1 MMISVSR
8 LAKRYGEGVLVL
20 KDVSIEVGDGEFFTL
35 LGPSGCGKT
44 TLLRCI
50 AGLETAEGGAITI
63 AGRKVL
69 DWEAGIFVAPERRNV
84 GMVFQSYAIWPHM
97 TVLEN
102 VAFPARVRG
111 LPDPR
116 AAALAAL
123 RTVELHELQDRPAT
137 RLSGGQQQRVA
148 LARAMVGKPDVLLL
162 DEPLSNLDAALRE
175 QMRGELRRLQKE
187 IGLTTILV
195 THDQAEALSMS
206 DRIAVM
212 DAGRIEEVG
221 TPEDLYL
228 RPARAFTAG
237 FLGDSIRIPAAPT
250 TDSAGVAMAKT
261 PLGLFPLP
269 RHATQG
275 AELALYLR
283 PDRVR
288 IHATRP
294 VGRSVEA
301 TVKARRFLGSGYE
314 YDVDAGG
321 PPSVPIRLKTAD
333 NARYE
338 PGALMYL
345 EIGGEAAILL

>member
-1 MMISVSR
+1 MISVTGLS
-8 LAKRYGEGVLVL
+8 KRYGTGLLVL
-20 KDVSIEVGDGEFFTL
+20 KDVALDIADGEFFTL

-50 AGLETAEGGAITI
+50 AGLETAEAGAISI

-69 DWEAGIFVAPERRNV
+69 DWQAGIFVAPEHRKV

-97 TVLEN
+97 SVLEN

-111 LPDPR
+111 LPDPKG
-116 AAALAAL
+116 AALTAL
-123 RTVELHELQDRPAT
+123 RAVELHELADRPAT

-187 IGLTTILV
+187 IGLTAILV

-212 DAGRIEEVG
+212 SEGRIEEVG
-221 TPEDLYL
+221 TPEALYL
-228 RPARAFTAG
+228 RPARPFTAG
-237 FLGDSIRIPAAPT
+237 FLGDSIRIAGTPASGADGRP
-250 TDSAGVAMAKT
+250 AIAT
-261 PLGLFPLP
+261 PLGLFPVP
-269 RHATQG
+269 EGVASTG
-275 AELALYLR
+275 DLALYLR

-288 IHATRP
+288 MHPAKP
-294 VGRSVEA
+294 AGRSVEA
-301 TVKARRFLGSGYE
+301 MVQARRFLGGGYE
-314 YDVDAGG
+314 YDVEAGG
-321 PPSVPIRLKTAD
+321 PPPVVLRLRDNDARPI
-333 NARYE
+333 E
-338 PGALMYL
+338 PGTKVYL
-345 EIGGEAAILL
+345 EIDEAAAIVV